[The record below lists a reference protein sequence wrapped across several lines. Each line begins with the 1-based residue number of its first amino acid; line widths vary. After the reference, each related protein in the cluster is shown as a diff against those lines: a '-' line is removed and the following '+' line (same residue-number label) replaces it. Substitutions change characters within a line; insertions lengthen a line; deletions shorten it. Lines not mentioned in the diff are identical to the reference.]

1 MARAKRK
8 APPKKRERKS
18 VSRLAYDESHLL
30 NCKKIKT
37 CRNRKKWTEEKREK
51 ARQKSGKKA
60 SGTRQKGA
68 KKEQKKSK
76 KK

>member
-18 VSRLAYDESHLL
+18 VSRLTYDESHLL